1 VRHRARIAWL
11 LLGLL
16 ALAGAVHAPLH
27 EDGAACSPA
36 GLCSGALAL
45 SAVFAAAGWVL
56 VLSVAAA
63 RRPLAAL
70 APRDLR
76 PRLTVRG
83 RAPPRG

>member
-1 VRHRARIAWL
+1 MRTTARVAWL

-27 EDGAACSPA
+27 GDGEACSPA
-36 GLCSGALAL
+36 GLCAGSSALGAALA
-45 SAVFAAAGWVL
+45 VCGWVL
-56 VLSVAAA
+56 VLTVAAA